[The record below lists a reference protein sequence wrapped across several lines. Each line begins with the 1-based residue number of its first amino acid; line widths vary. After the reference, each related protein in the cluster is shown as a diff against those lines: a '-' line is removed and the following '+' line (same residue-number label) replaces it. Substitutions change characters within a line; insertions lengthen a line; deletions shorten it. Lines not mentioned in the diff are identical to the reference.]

1 MKPTTTEKVPRDLSY
16 FSSPAKTFLFT
27 TLVESMLSRT
37 LDPTCGATA
46 AVHTEELFYFYKN
59 CVWGGT
65 ELQNC
70 KNIGCL
76 FCFLRRPKKSVSSAV
91 HNAANIA
98 NFGCQVWPKMLL
110 ARALFVL
117 LACVLD
123 TCGTR
128 LGTQNCH

>member
-1 MKPTTTEKVPRDLSY
+1 
-16 FSSPAKTFLFT
+16 
-27 TLVESMLSRT
+27 MLSPT

-70 KNIGCL
+70 KNIA
-76 FCFLRRPKKSVSSAV
+76 FFVSSV
-91 HNAANIA
+91 GQKNLCRPQSAANIA

-123 TCGTR
+123 TFGTR